1 MPTVSSRNRNFWSS
15 WQKLSLFLLLEYI
28 LQNHGVGSTSRTVTF
43 IQFFEC
49 KTFSWCMLYTK
60 YVLFLCYLRKKM
72 FVFFFHR
79 KVISRWL
86 ELARYSIY
94 FSLLLAI
101 YFLISCSL
109 YNSVALRN
117 NYSQVLF
124 GNALL
129 KTFLAFT
136 ESHPWQCK
144 SVCTFTKIGLH
155 RWIFWKFSEWLL
167 YTTPT
172 DSCILTLNRKFA
184 TAPMLFERDC
194 LNKSKLVTRLK
205 NIVYLLN
212 VN

>member
-28 LQNHGVGSTSRTVTF
+28 LQNHGVGSTSRTVTLA
-43 IQFFEC
+43 QFFEY

-60 YVLFLCYLRKKM
+60 YVLFLCYLRKKN
-72 FVFFFHR
+72 VCIFFHR

-86 ELARYSIY
+86 ELARHSILQSPAGNL
-94 FSLLLAI
+94 FSDFLQPLA
-101 YFLISCSL
+101 L
-109 YNSVALRN
+109 N
-117 NYSQVLF
+117 NNCSQVLC

-144 SVCTFTKIGLH
+144 SVCTFTKVGLH
-155 RWIFWKFSEWLL
+155 HWIFWKFSEWLL

-172 DSCILTLNRKFA
+172 DSCILTLNRKFV
-184 TAPMLFERDC
+184 TALMLFERDC